1 MKTPALPTIFHVS
14 KLTSAIKL
22 AAVGV
27 AISSCFIVHPAFADD
42 EDEDEATPSGQNTPP
57 PPQLQ
62 TPAKP
67 EAKPEEKKAEPSAAA
82 TTDTTSDADAEWKK
96 RWAVDPTDWRQAVQP
111 DDKGVGPRPG
121 LEPWVRDTAEPGA
134 FEFEVHGNM
143 EVDIGRARYS
153 YTTTTQTPE
162 SFYDFRGRFVLGG
175 ELRKNIGHDFY
186 IRGVGQAVAWL
197 REQNGQYQVNADD
210 VYVQIGQGRWWDL
223 MAGRFMSWRV
233 YRKGLGYDLYTLED
247 TGALKLG
254 PYEGG
259 TFGPHVYEAD
269 DIYYREQAGR
279 VALHVFPISYLG
291 VEVLGEY
298 GKEGVSNTAGLRIA
312 PNFTYGMEI
321 DHHYA
326 DLISLSAALETRV
339 IDPALDQTGKDMNGN
354 NITCGTCGHQS
365 KTGYALGGVVG
376 YPGVELGFNY
386 ARQRAKT
393 YAQAAPGSFDSDG
406 SNTRQSYGGY
416 VEVDPGRYAFH
427 QSLILGFGANHTELL
442 SDDQNDYEKH
452 NQYAVYVAMPLGF
465 NQARVKLV
473 ASDAELHVAGN
484 TSPYDSRMRSIRLR
498 YSMGF

>member
-1 MKTPALPTIFHVS
+1 VKTPALHPIFQIS

-27 AISSCFIVHPAFADD
+27 AISSCFVVHPALADD
-42 EDEDEATPSGQNTPP
+42 EDEEEATPSGQNTPVA
-57 PPQLQ
+57 PQVQ
-62 TPAKP
+62 PAAKP
-67 EAKPEEKKAEPSAAA
+67 EAEKPAAPPPPAAA
-82 TTDTTSDADAEWKK
+82 PETATAS
-96 RWAVDPTDWRQAVQP
+96 DWRHAVQP
-111 DDKGVGPRPG
+111 EDKPVGAPPG
-121 LEPWVRDTAEPGA
+121 LAPWVRDGGEPGA
-134 FEFEVHGNM
+134 FEFEMHGSM

-175 ELRKNIGHDFY
+175 ELRKDIGHGFF

-210 VYVQIGQGRWWDL
+210 VFAQIGQGKWWDL

-279 VALHVFPISYLG
+279 VALHAYPIPALG
-291 VEVLGEY
+291 FELLGEY
-298 GKEGVSNTAGLRIA
+298 GKEGVSNTAGFRAAGNYSYAIERGA
-312 PNFTYGMEI
+312 
-321 DHHYA
+321 DHHLE
-326 DLISLSAALETRV
+326 DLVSLSAAVETRV
-339 IDPALDQTGKDMNGN
+339 IDPALDQTSNGV
-354 NITCGTCGHQS
+354 TCATCGHQS
-365 KTGYALGGVVG
+365 KTGYALGGVFS
-376 YPGVELGFNY
+376 YAPVELGFNF
-386 ARQRAKT
+386 AKQRAKT
-393 YAQAAPGSFDSDG
+393 WGQSAPGSFDSDG

-416 VEVDPGRYAFH
+416 FEFNVGKLAF
-427 QSLILGFGANHTELL
+427 QDLGLILGFGANHTELL
-442 SDDQNDYEKH
+442 SDDNNDYEKH
-452 NQYAVYVAMPLGF
+452 NQYAGYIAVPLGF

-484 TSPYDSRMRSIRLR
+484 TTPYDSRMRSIRLR
-498 YSMGF
+498 YSMVY